1 MMAQASAHPPY
12 HPQPSAPRR
21 KVPAGA
27 WDTHFH
33 IFESAE
39 RGAADPTAAYAPIDA
54 PRSALARMH
63 ARLGIEYGVLVQTT
77 AVLANYDLYID
88 QLNADPRLKGV
99 AVIDDNTTE
108 AQLEALHRA
117 GVRGARFHF
126 AAFIKKR
133 PTMETFQRTVARIA
147 ELGWHV
153 VLHTEPSDL
162 IELAPV
168 FAKLPIPFVID
179 HLCHTRI
186 SEGVEQPGFQQLLK
200 LHQLERCWVKVSNG
214 DRWSDVGPP
223 DYSDAVPFGRAL
235 IRNAADRLIWG
246 TDWPHVLYRRPGDPG
261 HPPPDDGEL
270 MNLLF
275 SMSDNDDEIVRRI
288 LAENPLRLYAG

>member
-1 MMAQASAHPPY
+1 MVAETSGAPPY
-12 HPQPSAPRR
+12 HPQPSTPRR
-21 KVPAGA
+21 NVPPGA

-33 IFESAE
+33 IFESAD

-54 PRSALARMH
+54 PRSALDRMH
-63 ARLGIEYGVLVQTT
+63 ARLGIDFGVFVQTT
-77 AVLANYDLYID
+77 AVLTNYDRYIE
-88 QLNADPRLKGV
+88 QLRADPRLRGV
-99 AVIDDNTTE
+99 AVIDDDTTQ
-108 AQLEALHRA
+108 AQLEALHWA

-133 PTMETFQRTVARIA
+133 PRMETFHRSVARIA
-147 ELGWHV
+147 EFGWHV

-179 HLCHTRI
+179 HFSHMRV
-186 SEGVEQPGFQQLLK
+186 SEGVEQPGFHRLLK
-200 LHQLERCWVKVSNG
+200 LQQLERCWVKISNS

-223 DYSDAVPFGRAL
+223 DYSDAVPLGRAL
-235 IRNAADRLIWG
+235 IRNGSDRLIWG
-246 TDWPHVLYRRPGDPG
+246 TDWPHVLYRRPGAPG
-261 HPPPDDGEL
+261 QPPPDDGEL

-275 SMSDNDDEIVRRI
+275 SITDNDDEIVRRI
-288 LAENPLRLYAG
+288 LAENPLRLYGR